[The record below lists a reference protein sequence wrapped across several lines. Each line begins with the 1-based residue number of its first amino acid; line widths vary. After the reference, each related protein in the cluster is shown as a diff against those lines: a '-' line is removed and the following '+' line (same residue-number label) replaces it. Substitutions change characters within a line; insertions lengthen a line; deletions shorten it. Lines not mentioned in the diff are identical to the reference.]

1 MAFSGLT
8 TLMTVMMRED
18 GATHPFGIIV
28 FQYPQLRLGGW
39 TPRNYG

>member
-8 TLMTVMMRED
+8 TLMTVMVRED

-28 FQYPQLRLGGW
+28 FQYHQLRLGGW
-39 TPRNYG
+39 TPRNHG